1 MLSPKFTNIVIYD
14 EEAHWLVK
22 VLTQRNLFEATT
34 GVANKMEKTHKQNTS
49 IWSSPEVKFLV
60 QGFEVAQ
67 ETWRPENSPS
77 KKCRHVGIP
86 VIFSSMY
93 NVRTKGLLAVV

>member
-1 MLSPKFTNIVIYD
+1 M
-14 EEAHWLVK
+14 
-22 VLTQRNLFEATT
+22 
-34 GVANKMEKTHKQNTS
+34 
-49 IWSSPEVKFLV
+49 EVKFLV

>member
-1 MLSPKFTNIVIYD
+1 MNTRFKVLYLHLTTFFNICVILSMFLYCNCLKMLSPKFTNIVIYD

-67 ETWRPENSPS
+67 ET
-77 KKCRHVGIP
+77 
-86 VIFSSMY
+86 
-93 NVRTKGLLAVV
+93 